1 MKLLTLRIESNLTKI
16 SIIIPTINEA
26 NNLPLLLSDLSI
38 IQKVGEIIIVDCGSK
53 DKTIDIAN
61 IYGAKVYKSKERN
74 RGLQLDLGAKNSKG
88 EWLIFLHADTRL
100 TNDWFIKIKSVLKGD
115 KNFIYN
121 FKFKINNKK
130 KIYRVLEILVNFRSR
145 YLKQPYGDQGLI
157 IHKSIYLKNNGF
169 RKIPLM
175 EDVDFFR
182 RLKNKEDLK
191 QLNLPIFTSS
201 RKWERTNIFL
211 QALKNWNFRRRW
223 LKGESTK
230 SIYSEY
236 YKK

>member
-1 MKLLTLRIESNLTKI
+1 MSKI

-38 IQKVGEIIIVDCGSK
+38 IKEEGEVLIVDCGSE

-74 RGLQLDLGAKNSKG
+74 RGLQLDIGAKNAKG
-88 EWLIFLHADTRL
+88 EWLIFLHADSRL
-100 TNDWFIKIKSVLKGD
+100 TDNWFKKIKSFLQAD
-115 KNFIYN
+115 KNFIYF

-130 KIYRVLEILVNFRSR
+130 IIYRILEILVNCRSQ
-145 YLKQPYGDQGLI
+145 YFKQPYGDQGLI

-175 EDVDFFR
+175 EDIDFFI
-182 RLKNKEDLK
+182 RLKNKNYLK
-191 QLNLPIFTSS
+191 QLNLPIYTSS
-201 RKWERTNIFL
+201 RKWERTNIFI

-223 LKGESTK
+223 FKGESIK
-230 SIYSEY
+230 SIYSDY

>member
-1 MKLLTLRIESNLTKI
+1 MILKIEVINLSKI

-38 IQKVGEIIIVDCGSK
+38 IQEEGEILIVDCGSE
-53 DKTIDIAN
+53 DKTIDVAN
-61 IYGAKVYKSKERN
+61 IYGAKVYKSQERN
-74 RGLQLDLGAKNSKG
+74 RGLQLDIGAKNSKG

-100 TNDWFIKIKSVLKGD
+100 THDWFTKIKSVFKGD
-115 KNFIYN
+115 KNFIYY
-121 FKFKINNKK
+121 FKFKISNKK
-130 KIYRVLEILVNFRSR
+130 IIYRVLEILVNFRSK
-145 YLKQPYGDQGLI
+145 YFKQPYGDQGLI

-175 EDVDFFR
+175 EDLDFFM
-182 RLKNKEDLK
+182 RLNSKKDLK
-191 QLNLPIFTSS
+191 QLNLAIFTSS

-211 QALKNWNFRRRW
+211 QTIKNWNFRRRW
-223 LKGESTK
+223 LNGESLK
-230 SIYSEY
+230 SIYSDY

>member
-1 MKLLTLRIESNLTKI
+1 MRIESNLTKI
-16 SIIIPTINEA
+16 SIVIPTINEA

-53 DKTIDIAN
+53 DKTIDVAN

-100 TNDWFIKIKSVLKGD
+100 TNDWFIKIKSVFKED

>member
-1 MKLLTLRIESNLTKI
+1 LSKI

-38 IQKVGEIIIVDCGSK
+38 IQKQGEIIIVDGGSK
-53 DKTIDIAN
+53 DKTIDVAN

-74 RGLQLDLGAKNSKG
+74 RGLQLDMGAKEAKG
-88 EWLIFLHADTRL
+88 DWFIFLHADIRL
-100 TNDWFIKIKSVLKGD
+100 THDWFRKINSVLKGD
-115 KNFIYN
+115 KNYIYY

-130 KIYRVLEILVNFRSR
+130 IIFRVLEFLVNLRSQFLR
-145 YLKQPYGDQGLI
+145 QPYGDQGLMI
-157 IHKSIYLKNNGF
+157 NRTTYFKNNGF

-175 EDVDFFR
+175 EDVDFLR
-182 RLKNKEDLK
+182 RLKNKKDLK
-191 QLNLPIFTSS
+191 QLNLPIFISS

-223 LKGESTK
+223 LKGESTE
-230 SIYSEY
+230 SIYSDY

>member
-1 MKLLTLRIESNLTKI
+1 MSKI

-26 NNLPLLLSDLSI
+26 NNLPLLLSDLSTMH
-38 IQKVGEIIIVDCGSK
+38 KEGEIIIVDSGSE
-53 DKTIDIAN
+53 DKTIDIAS
-61 IYGAKVYKSKERN
+61 IYGAKVCTSKERN
-74 RGLQLDLGAKNSKG
+74 RGLQLDIGAKNSKG

-100 TNDWFIKIKSVLKGD
+100 THDWFTKIKSVFKGG
-115 KNFIYN
+115 KNFIYY
-121 FKFKINNKK
+121 FKFKINDKK
-130 KIYRVLEILVNFRSR
+130 KIYRFLEILVNFRSI
-145 YLKQPYGDQGLI
+145 YFKQPYGDQGLI
-157 IHKSIYLKNNGF
+157 IHRSIYLKNNGF

-175 EDVDFFR
+175 EDVDFFM

-223 LKGESTK
+223 LKGESIK
-230 SIYSEY
+230 SIYSDY

>member
-1 MKLLTLRIESNLTKI
+1 MFKI

-38 IQKVGEIIIVDCGSK
+38 IKKVGEIIIVDCGSE
-53 DKTIDIAN
+53 DKTIDVAN
-61 IYGAKVYKSKERN
+61 IYGAKVYQSKEKN
-74 RGLQLDLGAKNSKG
+74 RGLQLDIGAKNSIG
-88 EWLIFLHADTRL
+88 EWLIFLHADSRL
-100 TNDWFIKIKSVLKGD
+100 PHGWLIKIKSVLKGD
-115 KNFIYN
+115 KNSIYY
-121 FKFKINNKK
+121 FKFKINDKK
-130 KIYRVLEILVNFRSR
+130 MIYRVLEILVNFRSQFF
-145 YLKQPYGDQGLI
+145 KQPYGDQGLI
-157 IHKSIYLKNNGF
+157 IHKSNYLKNNGF

-175 EDVDFFR
+175 EDIDFLR
-182 RLKNKEDLK
+182 RLKNKNDLK

-223 LKGESTK
+223 KKGESTK
-230 SIYSEY
+230 SIYSDY

>member
-1 MKLLTLRIESNLTKI
+1 MKIENNLTKI
-16 SIIIPTINEA
+16 SIIIPTLNEA

-38 IQKVGEIIIVDCGSK
+38 IQNEGEILIVDCGSE

-100 TNDWFIKIKSVLKGD
+100 TNDWFIKIKSVFKGD
-115 KNFIYN
+115 KKFIYN
-121 FKFKINNKK
+121 FKFKINDQKI
-130 KIYRVLEILVNFRSR
+130 IYRVLEILVNFRSQ

-157 IHKSIYLKNNGF
+157 IHRSIYIKNNGF
-169 RKIPLM
+169 RKIPIM
-175 EDVDFFR
+175 EDVDFLR
-182 RLKNKEDLK
+182 RLNNKNLK
-191 QLNLPIFTSS
+191 KLNLSIYTSS
-201 RKWERTNIFL
+201 RKWEKSNILF

-223 LKGESTK
+223 LKGESPK
-230 SIYSEY
+230 SIYSDY

>member
-1 MKLLTLRIESNLTKI
+1 MSKI

-38 IQKVGEIIIVDCGSK
+38 IHKEGEIIIVDCGSE
-53 DKTIDIAN
+53 DKTIDVAN

-74 RGLQLDLGAKNSKG
+74 RGLQLDIGAKNSKG

-100 TNDWFIKIKSVLKGD
+100 THDWYGKINSVLNGE
-115 KNFIYN
+115 NNYIYY
-121 FKFKINNKK
+121 FKFKINHK
-130 KIYRVLEILVNFRSR
+130 KIIYRILEVLVNFRSQ

-157 IHKSIYLKNNGF
+157 IHRTTYFKNNGF

-175 EDVDFFR
+175 EDVDFLR
-182 RLKNKEDLK
+182 RLNNKKDLK
-191 QLNLPIFTSS
+191 QLNLPIFISS

-223 LKGESTK
+223 LKGESLK
-230 SIYSEY
+230 SIYLDY